1 MRIAEIEIE
10 YRNGKGELVTE
21 KPKNVLKEKPVTG
34 IVDND
39 GKKVTYQLSGG
50 AIIWSKN
57 VTPDIEEIGQ
67 AMLRSKTALQW
78 LDRMDKA
85 PHKIYLKLSM
95 SISAGRDFA
104 IAAQKPNKYDP
115 LNKLDF
121 VEIDIQKGKLLAYIA
136 QYQADA
142 KIGATYSN
150 PTEQIILY
158 DKLSAENDIEALI
171 AANAGHE
178 AVHATDTENIK
189 QGLLNSFK
197 RANNDIEAY
206 PEQVET
212 QILKECYAKYEI

>member
-10 YRNGKGELVTE
+10 YKNGKGELVTE
-21 KPKNVLKEKPVTG
+21 KPKNKLKEIPVTG
-34 IVDND
+34 IVDDN
-39 GKKVTYQLSGG
+39 GKKVTYQLNGNS
-50 AIIWSKN
+50 IVWSKN

-78 LDRMDKA
+78 LDKMDKA

-95 SISAGRDFA
+95 TISAGRDFA
-104 IAAQKPNKYDP
+104 IAAQKPNKFDP
-115 LNKLDF
+115 LNKLDL
-121 VEIDIQKGKLLAYIA
+121 VKIDIQKGKLLAFIA
-136 QYQADA
+136 KYHADTKLGA
-142 KIGATYSN
+142 KLDN
-150 PTEQIILY
+150 PTEQETLY
-158 DKLSAENDIEALI
+158 EMLSAENDIEALI

-178 AVHATDTENIK
+178 AVHAADPENIK

-197 RANNDIEAY
+197 RGNNDIEAY